1 MFFFVRKNYALSG
14 WIDPLF
20 FAGAFVLGGGL
31 LSLLARFGA
40 FDTVVYGFRSIFK
53 HMNPNYTNAQDPYP
67 DYYAYSESKKEK
79 RKQNK
84 IFPETP
90 EGQRMRWSKFKDRDA
105 VEIFDNSRHRF
116 LKIFERNCDL
126 LKFFLHLFRAVF

>member
-20 FAGAFVLGGGL
+20 FTGAFVLGGGL

-40 FDTVVYGFRSIFK
+40 FDTVAYGFRSIFK

-84 IFPETP
+84 IFPWP
-90 EGQRMRWSKFKDRDA
+90 WLVLG
-105 VEIFDNSRHRF
+105 IG
-116 LKIFERNCDL
+116 L
-126 LKFFLHLFRAVF
+126 LVASFIIRGIVF

>member
-1 MFFFVRKNYALSG
+1 MPMKKSILASLIVYPLLAIGAFCLFFFVRKNYALSG

-40 FDTVVYGFRSIFK
+40 FDTVAYGFRSIFK
-53 HMNPNYTNAQDPYP
+53 HMTPNYTNAQDPYP

-84 IFPETP
+84 IFPWP
-90 EGQRMRWSKFKDRDA
+90 WLVLGIGLIIASFIIRG
-105 VEIFDNSRHRF
+105 I
-116 LKIFERNCDL
+116 
-126 LKFFLHLFRAVF
+126 VF

>member
-1 MFFFVRKNYALSG
+1 MPMKKSILASLIVYPLLAIGAFCLFFFIRKNYALSG

-84 IFPETP
+84 IFPWP
-90 EGQRMRWSKFKDRDA
+90 WLVLGIGLIIASFIIRG
-105 VEIFDNSRHRF
+105 I
-116 LKIFERNCDL
+116 
-126 LKFFLHLFRAVF
+126 VF